1 MQLLVLI
8 VSRPHDC
15 KFTRVIEID
24 IWRAANL
31 MLKCY
36 GEAARAPTCSLP
48 TAITM
53 ARRRGAGLRSPSS
66 SSLTTYR
73 LAYFTDRNGPERS
86 SHLPRHYSSISP
98 DPSDE
103 ESAGYTSA
111 PRLKLAPLSTEPFI
125 HDAPDLRPT
134 HATQAQVLERACFG
148 CKVLPGHL
156 SDELDQRVDRRR
168 PYPRCCAQRAH
179 RYEAGSGRLL

>member
-1 MQLLVLI
+1 MARKR
-8 VSRPHDC
+8 SR
-15 KFTRVIEID
+15 RV
-24 IWRAANL
+24 
-31 MLKCY
+31 
-36 GEAARAPTCSLP
+36 ARAPTCSLP

-53 ARRRGAGLRSPSS
+53 ARRRGVGLRSPSS

-103 ESAGYTSA
+103 KSGGDTSA

-125 HDAPDLRPT
+125 HDAPDRRPI
-134 HATQAQVLERACFG
+134 HATQAQCSSVRA
-148 CKVLPGHL
+148 
-156 SDELDQRVDRRR
+156 RRLM
-168 PYPRCCAQRAH
+168 PVILC
-179 RYEAGSGRLL
+179 L